1 MFHRDLLLF
10 TTAQVFTRKWF
21 WWKVLETLSIKF
33 SVLKLKA
40 FMREITDK
48 TEIPET
54 PLLWKHPPLLSN
66 QNI

>member
-10 TTAQVFTRKWF
+10 TAAQVVTRKWF
-21 WWKVLETLSIKF
+21 WWKVLETSIKF

-40 FMREITDK
+40 FLREITDK
-48 TEIPET
+48 TEVPET